1 VTTERSWENLNERY
15 LAAALQ
21 WLRIRLRQFADPE
34 HASRD
39 DLEEAEAA
47 LHAAAEA
54 DPPPAALLLQ
64 HRLGLTPF
72 ERDVLMLCAAV
83 DLDPSIPALCAVA
96 QGDPRM
102 AYPTFALALALF
114 DDPAWDALVPRG
126 ALRYWRLVEITQP
139 AGQPLTSSPLRADER
154 IVSYVKGLNYLDDRL
169 EPLLTAAEPPT
180 TDDLP
185 PSQQEVVDSI
195 AGRWGLMDADEVPPV
210 IQLVGPDVPTKR
222 MVAARAAAW
231 LGRSLYSLAA
241 QTLPSTPAD
250 LEDLARLWHRESI
263 LTAVALYL
271 DAQEID
277 MAARD
282 DPKSEAVA
290 RFLVRSDGVTFL
302 GTREVW
308 PNVPREQAVFDVDRP
323 TAAEQRDAWEA
334 ELPLEEAERLASD
347 LAGQF
352 SLNLP
357 AIQRV
362 AREAL
367 ALPVAESDE
376 LGRRLWDECLL
387 TTRPRMD
394 ALAQR
399 LEPVATWDDIV
410 LPEPELAL
418 LRRIA
423 NQLRHRMTVYETWGF
438 ARRMNR
444 GLGISAL
451 FAGASGTGKSM
462 AAEVIANDLRLALYR
477 IDLSAVVSKY
487 IGETEKNLAR
497 LFDAAEEGGALLL
510 FDEADALFGKRSEV
524 KDSHDRYAN
533 IEINYLL
540 QRMEAYRGVAILAT
554 NMKSALDTAFMRR
567 LRFIVS
573 FPFPSALERRL
584 MWEKAFPGATP
595 TEELDW
601 TRLASLPA
609 TGGMIHNISLN
620 AAFSAADRG
629 EPVSMDVILDVARA
643 EFRKLELPIVDRHF
657 ELDRPMAVPA

>member
-1 VTTERSWENLNERY
+1 VTAPSWEELNERY
-15 LAAALQ
+15 LAAALE
-21 WLRIRLRQFADPE
+21 RLRLRLRRFADPAQGGE
-34 HASRD
+34 AVARA
-39 DLEEAEAA
+39 EAE
-47 LHAAAEA
+47 LAAAA
-54 DPPPAALLLQ
+54 RVDPPPAALLLQ
-64 HRLGLTPF
+64 HRLGLKPF
-72 ERDVLMLCAAV
+72 ELDVLLLCAAV
-83 DLDPSIPALCAVA
+83 DLDPSVPGLCAAA
-96 QGDPRM
+96 QGDLRM
-102 AYPTFALALALF
+102 AYPTFALALSLF
-114 DDPAWDALVPRG
+114 DEPTWDALAPRG
-126 ALRYWRLVEITQP
+126 NLRYWRLVEITQP

-169 EPLLTAAEPPT
+169 EPLLTAAGPPG

-185 PSQQEVVDSI
+185 PSQQAVVD
-195 AGRWGLMDADEVPPV
+195 AVAARWGRLAADELPPV
-210 IQLVGPDVPTKR
+210 VQLVGPDVPTKR
-222 MVAARAAAW
+222 LVAARAAAG
-231 LGRSLYSLAA
+231 LGRSLYALPAEA
-241 QTLPSTPAD
+241 LPSAHAD

-271 DAQEID
+271 DAQEVD
-277 MAARD
+277 LAGGED
-282 DPKSEAVA
+282 SKSEAVA
-290 RFLVRSDGVTFL
+290 RFLARSDGVAFL

-308 PNVPREQAVFDVDRP
+308 AGVPREQAVFDVDRP

-334 ELPLEEAERLASD
+334 ALPVDGADAVASE

-357 AIQRV
+357 SIQRV
-362 AREAL
+362 ARDAL
-367 ALPVAESDE
+367 ADPAGGTEGLR
-376 LGRRLWDECLL
+376 RRLWDDCLL

-394 ALAQR
+394 ARAQR
-399 LEPVATWDDIV
+399 VEPKATWDDIV

-423 NQLRHRMTVYETWGF
+423 SQLRQRMTVYEQWGF

-451 FAGASGTGKSM
+451 FSGPSGTGKSM

-567 LRFIVS
+567 LRFVVG
-573 FPFPSALERRL
+573 FPFPAASERRL
-584 MWEKAFPGATP
+584 MWEKAFPPATP
-595 TEELDW
+595 TEGLDW
-601 TRLASLPA
+601 TRLAALPA
-609 TGGMIHNISLN
+609 TGGMIHNIALN
-620 AAFSAADRG
+620 AAFAAADRG
-629 EPVSMDVILDVARA
+629 VPVSMETMLEVARA
-643 EFRKLELPIVDRHF
+643 EFRKLELPIVDRQF
-657 ELDRPMAVPA
+657 DLARPVAVPA